1 MQGISF
7 VSLTDLNEFFFF
19 LMYFRYWDIVSHMCY
34 KHRILPGCLVL
45 LEHFSVLFF
54 EDNLLNLL
62 SSPSTVDTFENT
74 MRLFN

>member
-1 MQGISF
+1 
-7 VSLTDLNEFFFF
+7 
-19 LMYFRYWDIVSHMCY
+19 MCY

-45 LEHFSVLFF
+45 LEHFSVLFY

>member
-1 MQGISF
+1 
-7 VSLTDLNEFFFF
+7 
-19 LMYFRYWDIVSHMCY
+19 MCY

>member
-7 VSLTDLNEFFFF
+7 VSLTDVNEF
-19 LMYFRYWDIVSHMCY
+19 LMYFRDRDIVSHMCY
-34 KHRILPGCLVL
+34 KHRILHGCLVL
-45 LEHFSVLFF
+45 QEHLSVLFY

-62 SSPSTVDTFENT
+62 SSPNTADIFENT